1 MSTNGTG
8 RPPEDDEKIV
18 KFPTLADR
26 DRARKEQLKREAIH
40 RKHARAGNA
49 NVPPFFNFGKIP
61 TFTKFMAVALL
72 VINAP
77 LFLMSDWHVFAIFN
91 FGFVPSGFTDGTLSL
106 QTLVTIFS
114 HVFIH
119 GDVMH
124 LAFNLVMM
132 VALGMF
138 FEKTM
143 GFKQT
148 IQFFILCCLA
158 GAATYFVL
166 APFSPAPMV
175 GASGGISGFF
185 AAILMVMH
193 GQGRMGRFGRL
204 AQYGYWPIVGFWL
217 VLMLGIGALSGA
229 NVAWQAH
236 TGGYVAGALLFHFWV
251 RQV

>member
-1 MSTNGTG
+1 MSINGTG

-26 DRARKEQLKREAIH
+26 DRARKEQLKQEAIH
-40 RKHARAGNA
+40 RKHARAGNT
-49 NVPPFFNFGKIP
+49 NTPPFFNFGKIP
-61 TFTKFMAVALL
+61 PFTKFMSLALL
-72 VINAP
+72 VINVP
-77 LFLMSDWHVFAIFN
+77 LFIKTAWHVSAIFN
-91 FGFVPSGFTDGTLSL
+91 FGFVPAAFTNGTLSL
-106 QTLVTIFS
+106 QTLLTPFS
-114 HVFIH
+114 HVLIH

-143 GFKQT
+143 GMKRT

-166 APFSPAPMV
+166 APTSEAPMV
-175 GASGGISGFF
+175 GASGGISGLF

-193 GQGRMGRFGRL
+193 GQGRMNRFGKL
-204 AQYGYWPIVGFWL
+204 ARYGYWPIVGFWL
-217 VLMLGIGALSGA
+217 ALMLVIGFLSGA

-236 TGGYVAGALLFHFWV
+236 TGGYIAGALLFHFWI
-251 RQV
+251 RK